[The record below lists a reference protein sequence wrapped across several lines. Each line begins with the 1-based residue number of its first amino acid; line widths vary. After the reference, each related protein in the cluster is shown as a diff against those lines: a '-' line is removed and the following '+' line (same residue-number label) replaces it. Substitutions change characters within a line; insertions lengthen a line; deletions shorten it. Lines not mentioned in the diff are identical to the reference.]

1 MGNANKIT
9 QDEQAQLKSLI
20 DSEQRSLSQL
30 GLVTYEIERLT
41 RQKNDLLDNIKS
53 LESLKIKAQ
62 ETFQQKYGN
71 DVSINL
77 DTGEITPTK

>member
-1 MGNANKIT
+1 MSNETKIT
-9 QDEQAQLKSLI
+9 KEEHGQLKSLI
-20 DSEQRSLSQL
+20 DSEQRIVSQL
-30 GLVTYEIERLT
+30 GLVTYQLERLT
-41 RQKNDLLDNIKS
+41 GQKSELLDNLKS

-62 ETFQQKYGN
+62 ETFQQKYGS

>member
-1 MGNANKIT
+1 MSNETKIT
-9 QDEQAQLKSLI
+9 KEEHGQLKSLI
-20 DSEQRSLSQL
+20 DSEQRIISQL
-30 GLVTYEIERLT
+30 GLVTYQLERLT
-41 RQKNDLLDNIKS
+41 GQKSDLLDNLKS